1 MSVLSYGKARLKEPY
16 YYCGP
21 YAYRTE
27 AEMDAM
33 LAEGGDHHKY
43 IVEGGDW
50 WRDVQFTRRRHEI
63 TAWDFAALAVL
74 PAVRI

>member
-1 MSVLSYGKARLKEPY
+1 
-16 YYCGP
+16 
-21 YAYRTE
+21 
-27 AEMDAM
+27 MDAM

-74 PAVRI
+74 PAVPI